1 VKAEDRPAIGRGNV
15 VAAVPPPAEID
26 LRKQLMA
33 GMDELDAELFEKTLF
48 LLKGLPELGVL
59 LQVERELP
67 TLIRNIYREQTD
79 FFRDGARTWQEIE
92 TRLCDTLT
100 EFARTARLTY
110 QGRLFA
116 WDALEGLRLI
126 DLSREKFDV
135 VLMNPPFGALS
146 VGVKE
151 NLSTNYP
158 SSFKDLL
165 CIFVERGLALL
176 TPLGRL
182 GAITSRTCF
191 FTSSYE
197 NWRDETVLKA
207 GRPEVFVDLG
217 HGVMDEAMVEAAAY
231 ILAKM

>member
-146 VGVKE
+146 VGV
-151 NLSTNYP
+151 N
-158 SSFKDLL
+158 
-165 CIFVERGLALL
+165 
-176 TPLGRL
+176 
-182 GAITSRTCF
+182 F